1 MQVIFDH
8 LYSIS
13 SARDTGTLY
22 AARNAI
28 NARNVTK
35 DPSKNFYAAEELM
48 KNVLDA
54 YLVVGAMKHFG
65 LLSVDGKPTE
75 NTYAGVESD
84 NDMKK
89 DYILKT
95 IQEFIYSHVITA
107 VPEAKEKEPRTATL
121 VCHICGKKYVRKGAL
136 KKHTEKA
143 HQVITA
149 ELEPTINKED
159 EDHVYNYTR
168 LLLILL
174 LLLHNH
180 DNAIR
185 LGDGARVLRLYKFFY
200 LYFKVSHC
208 PKYAYGTLELL
219 AQVNHLLSPR
229 MAHCLTWNRFVNHKG
244 KLDTN
249 LPMDL
254 EVEHDNKYFKD
265 DICAYRGEITEKS
278 ISRVSNSTQ
287 ITESI
292 VKTFDKITHI
302 KCPSGVHTDTSIR
315 DDVMH
320 LVDQFKGLELCTKI
334 P

>member
-1 MQVIFDH
+1 
-8 LYSIS
+8 
-13 SARDTGTLY
+13 
-22 AARNAI
+22 
-28 NARNVTK
+28 
-35 DPSKNFYAAEELM
+35 M
-48 KNVLDA
+48 KKVLHA
-54 YLVVGAMKHFG
+54 YLIVGVMEHFG
-65 LLSVDGKPTE
+65 LQSVDGKPTQ
-75 NTYAGVESD
+75 NTYTGLESD
-84 NDMKK
+84 KDTKK
-89 DYILKT
+89 NYVQKT
-95 IQEFIYSHVITA
+95 VQDFIYSHVITA
-107 VPEAKEKEPRTATL
+107 VPEVKEKESRIVTL
-121 VCHICGKKYVRKGAL
+121 QCHICGKQYVRKGAL
-136 KKHTEKA
+136 KRHREKV
-143 HQVITA
+143 HQETTT
-149 ELEPTINKED
+149 ELEPTIDKED

-185 LGDGARVLRLYKFFY
+185 LGDGARLIRLYKFFY

-278 ISRVSNSTQ
+278 VSRVSKSMQ

-292 VKTFDKITHI
+292 IKNFDKITHI
-302 KCPSGVHTDTSIR
+302 KCPSGVHTDASIE

-320 LVDQFKGLELCTKI
+320 LVDQFKGLKLYTKI
-334 P
+334 PGRYHTAFPKIKNNILEDLDMTKLKAWISKSLASFGQKHYYK

>member
-1 MQVIFDH
+1 MTRI
-8 LYSIS
+8 
-13 SARDTGTLY
+13 
-22 AARNAI
+22 
-28 NARNVTK
+28 
-35 DPSKNFYAAEELM
+35 
-48 KNVLDA
+48 
-54 YLVVGAMKHFG
+54 
-65 LLSVDGKPTE
+65 
-75 NTYAGVESD
+75 
-84 NDMKK
+84 
-89 DYILKT
+89 
-95 IQEFIYSHVITA
+95 
-107 VPEAKEKEPRTATL
+107 
-121 VCHICGKKYVRKGAL
+121 
-136 KKHTEKA
+136 
-143 HQVITA
+143 
-149 ELEPTINKED
+149 ED

-185 LGDGARVLRLYKFFY
+185 LGDGARLIRLYKFFY

-229 MAHCLTWNRFVNHKG
+229 MAHYLTWNRFVNHKG

-278 ISRVSNSTQ
+278 VSRVSKSMQ

-292 VKTFDKITHI
+292 IKNFDKITHI
-302 KCPSGVHTDTSIR
+302 KCPSGVHTDASIE

-320 LVDQFKGLELCTKI
+320 LVDQFKGLKLYTKI
-334 P
+334 PGRYHTAFPKIKNNILEDLDMTKLKAWISKSLASFGQKHYYK